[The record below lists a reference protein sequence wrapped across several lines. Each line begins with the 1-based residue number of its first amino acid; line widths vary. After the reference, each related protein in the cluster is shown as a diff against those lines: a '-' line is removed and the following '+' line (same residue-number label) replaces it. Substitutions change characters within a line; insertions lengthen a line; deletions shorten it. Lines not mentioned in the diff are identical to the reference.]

1 MEKNAKIFVAGHRGM
16 VGSAIVRALKA
27 QGYSNLVTR
36 TRDALDLRRQDDVDR
51 FFAEE
56 RPEYVF
62 LAAAK
67 VGGIAANAAAPAD
80 FLYENMMLEMNVLHA
95 AWRSG
100 CRKLLFL
107 GSSCIYPRLAPQPM
121 PESCLLT
128 SAPEATNEAYA
139 LAKIAGLR
147 YCAFLNRQ
155 YGADFISAMPCNLYG
170 PNDNYHPLH
179 SHVLPAMLRR
189 FHEAKLAG
197 DTKVTCWGSGA
208 PLREFLYVDDLADAC
223 IFLMNRYSG
232 EETVNVGTGRELSIR
247 ALAEL
252 TAKIV
257 GFEGEIEWDRTKP
270 DGVPRKLL
278 DTAKLEKLG
287 WRYSTELETGIRL
300 TYADFLKNPT
310 RTER

>member
-51 FFAEE
+51 FFSEE

-121 PESCLLT
+121 PESGLLT
-128 SAPEATNEAYA
+128 SAPEATNEA
-139 LAKIAGLR
+139 
-147 YCAFLNRQ
+147 
-155 YGADFISAMPCNLYG
+155 
-170 PNDNYHPLH
+170 
-179 SHVLPAMLRR
+179 
-189 FHEAKLAG
+189 
-197 DTKVTCWGSGA
+197 
-208 PLREFLYVDDLADAC
+208 
-223 IFLMNRYSG
+223 
-232 EETVNVGTGRELSIR
+232 
-247 ALAEL
+247 
-252 TAKIV
+252 
-257 GFEGEIEWDRTKP
+257 
-270 DGVPRKLL
+270 
-278 DTAKLEKLG
+278 
-287 WRYSTELETGIRL
+287 
-300 TYADFLKNPT
+300 
-310 RTER
+310 

>member
-51 FFAEE
+51 FFSEE